1 MSATTEN
8 TTGRTNA
15 SAPKPPA
22 LTLETEGRGPRMI
35 SGIDLI
41 DYGAG
46 GLYPDKVYV
55 IKGGIGVGKTV
66 VGLQFLSRGLE
77 MNEPGILITDQKPQ
91 DVLVQAK
98 SIGFPLEEAVKR
110 GQLTIL
116 NPSTRYFELVESP
129 ADVMAIMDELGD
141 YIRKVDAKRLVID
154 PVYTLINTSYSSHF
168 ALSVTQSLM
177 NALEE
182 LPVTTLLLAG
192 DEDNAELNSI
202 MRMLEQNSFGVI
214 SLSPDKTTGGRI
226 MRLSKLRF
234 ASTEHLAAHYRI
246 LDGRGLIN
254 YRGEGEKVSD
264 VTKPWEDSAEVNRS
278 VLVLGS
284 NPETIRKV
292 NEALGSDYKVTAE
305 SDLKLGT
312 ERVKN
317 DKPGL
322 VLVSPSRSLQSINA
336 IFDLASNS
344 TSSIAF
350 LSPAGNRSSDK
361 VLYLRAGADD
371 FITEPF
377 SPIEFRARVDALVR
391 RSGRRL
397 NVRDS
402 GMAKINP
409 EEINRLLTSEPIS
422 AQKVREVMPM
432 KADTVS
438 WEPDFNKK
446 LQRNVDTVSKFDMNF
461 ALYWIKAAQENGEL
475 NKSLAKLCRQED
487 ILCRNANGEFVAI
500 LTGTDEHGVKGFE
513 TRLQDKMGDL
523 LGRPE
528 VKRGYAL
535 FNPGESTEGFTSKAL
550 TPKR

>member
-1 MSATTEN
+1 MSAATEN
-8 TTGRTNA
+8 TSGSTNVA
-15 SAPKPPA
+15 SQKPA
-22 LTLETEGRGPRMI
+22 TQSSDADGRGPRMI

-46 GLYPDKVYV
+46 GLYPEKVYV

-110 GQLTIL
+110 GHLTIL

-214 SLSPDKTTGGRI
+214 SLSPDKTTGGRL

-264 VTKPWEDSAEVNRS
+264 VTKPWDDAAEVNRS

-292 NEALGSDYKVTAE
+292 KEALGTDYKVTAE
-305 SDLKLGT
+305 SDLKQGT
-312 ERVKN
+312 ERVKSEN
-317 DKPGL
+317 PGL

-336 IFDLASNS
+336 IFELAKNS

-350 LSPAGNRSSDK
+350 LSLVMSIRS
-361 VLYLRAGADD
+361 RAYR
-371 FITEPF
+371 
-377 SPIEFRARVDALVR
+377 FR
-391 RSGRRL
+391 
-397 NVRDS
+397 
-402 GMAKINP
+402 
-409 EEINRLLTSEPIS
+409 
-422 AQKVREVMPM
+422 
-432 KADTVS
+432 
-438 WEPDFNKK
+438 
-446 LQRNVDTVSKFDMNF
+446 
-461 ALYWIKAAQENGEL
+461 
-475 NKSLAKLCRQED
+475 
-487 ILCRNANGEFVAI
+487 
-500 LTGTDEHGVKGFE
+500 
-513 TRLQDKMGDL
+513 
-523 LGRPE
+523 
-528 VKRGYAL
+528 
-535 FNPGESTEGFTSKAL
+535 
-550 TPKR
+550 

>member
-8 TTGRTNA
+8 TTGSSKAPA
-15 SAPKPPA
+15 SKPAA
-22 LTLETEGRGPRMI
+22 LTPETEGRGPRII

-46 GLYPDKVYV
+46 GLYPEKVYV
-55 IKGGIGVGKTV
+55 VKGGIGVGKTV

-77 MNEPGILITDQKPQ
+77 LHEPGILITDQKPQ
-91 DVLVQAK
+91 DVLVQAS

-129 ADVMAIMDELGD
+129 ADVMAIMDELND
-141 YIRKVDAKRLVID
+141 YIKKVDAKRLVID

-182 LPVTTLLLAG
+182 LPVTSLLLAG

-202 MRMLEQNSFGVI
+202 MHMLEQNSFGVI
-214 SLSPDKTTGGRI
+214 ALTPDKATGGRL

-246 LDGRGLIN
+246 LNGRGLIN

-264 VTKPWEDSAEVNRS
+264 VTKPWEDSAEINRS

-284 NPETIRKV
+284 NPETIKKV
-292 NEALGSDYKVTAE
+292 KEALGEAYKVSAE
-305 SDLKLGT
+305 SDLKQGMD
-312 ERVKN
+312 RVKN

-402 GMAKINP
+402 SMAKVSP
-409 EEINRLLTSEPIS
+409 DEINRLLTSEPTS

-432 KADTVS
+432 KEDKVS

-461 ALYWIKAAQENGEL
+461 ALYWIKSAQENGEL

-523 LGRPE
+523 LARPE

-550 TPKR
+550 TAER

>member
-8 TTGRTNA
+8 PAGSTRA
-15 SAPKPPA
+15 SAPKPAA
-22 LTLETEGRGPRMI
+22 LTPETEGRGPRII

-46 GLYPDKVYV
+46 GLYPEKVYV
-55 IKGGIGVGKTV
+55 VKGGIGVGKTV

-77 MNEPGILITDQKPQ
+77 LHEPGILITDQKPQ
-91 DVLVQAK
+91 DVLVQAR

-129 ADVMAIMDELGD
+129 ADVMAIMDELND
-141 YIRKVDAKRLVID
+141 YIKKVDAKRLVID

-182 LPVTTLLLAG
+182 LPVTSLLLAG

-202 MRMLEQNSFGVI
+202 MHMLEQNSFGVI
-214 SLSPDKTTGGRI
+214 ALTPDKATGGRL

-264 VTKPWEDSAEVNRS
+264 VTKPWEDSAEINRS

-284 NPETIRKV
+284 NPETIKKV
-292 NEALGSDYKVTAE
+292 KEALGDAYKVTAE
-305 SDLKLGT
+305 SDVKQGV
-312 ERVKN
+312 ERVKSE
-317 DKPGL
+317 KPGL

-336 IFDLASNS
+336 IFELASNS

-377 SPIEFRARVDALVR
+377 SPTEFRARVDALVR

-402 GMAKINP
+402 GMAKVSP
-409 EEINRLLTSEPIS
+409 DEINRLLTSEPTS

-432 KADTVS
+432 KADQVS

-461 ALYWIKAAQENGEL
+461 ALYWIKSAQENGEL

-523 LGRPE
+523 LARPE

-550 TPKR
+550 TSKR